1 MHTYSD
7 KQVLR
12 GAVGVHKTGCCN
24 GQTNIKILNNV
35 FYDPC
40 VFLLQKKTITITTK
54 NNNRRR
60 IAHHYPIQF

>member
-1 MHTYSD
+1 MVETKGREIEREGEIERERMHTYSD

-40 VFLLQKKTITITTK
+40 VFLLQKKK
-54 NNNRRR
+54 
-60 IAHHYPIQF
+60 Q